1 MFGCIEKF
9 SGYDA
14 RQITD
19 LESSNPQVSLWIVDL
34 IEVDHVPFLVT
45 LATYRKELVSFYRDF
60 VFHYLLAL

>member
-1 MFGCIEKF
+1 MEKF

-34 IEVDHVPFLVT
+34 IEVDHASFVVT
-45 LATYRKELVSFYRDF
+45 LATYRKELVCFQRDL